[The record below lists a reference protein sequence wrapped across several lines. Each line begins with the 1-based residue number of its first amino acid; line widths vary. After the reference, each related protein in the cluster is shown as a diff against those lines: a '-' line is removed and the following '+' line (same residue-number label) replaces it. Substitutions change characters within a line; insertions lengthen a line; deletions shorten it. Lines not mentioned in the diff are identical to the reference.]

1 MKKKIIIGTRGSE
14 LAIWQ
19 AQFVEQLLV
28 REFPSL
34 LVENRIIETKGDKI
48 LNKPLELIGGKGLFT
63 KELENELLN
72 GTIDIAV
79 HSLKDMPTELP
90 AGLNLLG
97 VTKRGPASDVLIVR
111 SNEFSLATLP
121 PSAAVATGS
130 IRRKAQLFYKRPDLR
145 IADLRGNIN
154 TRVQKFLESDWH
166 AMVLAKAG
174 LERLGISNLIIK
186 ELSFDEMLP
195 AVGQGALGIEGRKDD
210 NETIDL
216 IKAIIDENT
225 QVCTEA
231 ERAFLKAL
239 GGGCK
244 TPIAAYCSLGD
255 NDSLVLEGLVA
266 ATDGSVIIREKMTGH
281 YDKPEM
287 LGTLLAE
294 ELIQKGAKQLLKK

>member
-1 MKKKIIIGTRGSE
+1 MKNKIIIGTRGSE
-14 LAIWQ
+14 LALWQ
-19 AQFVEQLLV
+19 AQFVGQLLV

-34 LVENRIIETKGDKI
+34 LVENKIIKTKGDKI

-72 GTIDIAV
+72 GKIDIAV
-79 HSLKDMPTELP
+79 HSLKDMPTVLP

-97 VTKRGPASDVLIVR
+97 VTKRGPASDVLVVR
-111 SNEFSLATLP
+111 SNNFSLATLP

-130 IRRKAQLFYKRPDLR
+130 LRRKAQLFYKRPDLR

-154 TRVQKFLESDWH
+154 TRVRKFMESDWH

-186 ELSFDEMLP
+186 ELPFDEMLP
-195 AVGQGALGIEGRKDD
+195 AVGQGALGIEGREDD
-210 NETIDL
+210 AETIDL
-216 IKAIIDENT
+216 IKAIIDEKT

-244 TPIAAYCSLGD
+244 TPITAYCSFGD
-255 NDSLVLEGLVA
+255 NDSLVLDGLVA
-266 ATDGSVIIREKMTGH
+266 ATDGSVIIREKMIGH

-287 LGTLLAE
+287 LGSLLAE